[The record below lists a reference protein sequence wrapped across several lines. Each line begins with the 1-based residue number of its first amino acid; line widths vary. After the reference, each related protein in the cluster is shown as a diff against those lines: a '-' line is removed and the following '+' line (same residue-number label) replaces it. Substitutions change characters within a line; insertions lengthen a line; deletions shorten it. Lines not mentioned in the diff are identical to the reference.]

1 MEVRMFLMPFLEKNK
16 QKSEM
21 QVAADKQLLKS
32 INEKKSLRVID
43 GTLRVDAGD
52 VEDTMRTLQKTAKSV
67 LYR

>member
-1 MEVRMFLMPFLEKNK
+1 MFLMPFLEKNK